1 MQSYKKILIILII
14 VFFTVIIW
22 HLIMQRIDILKKIKV
37 NHIEGFTL
45 FNTPDNELTSVKN
58 VSPVRIQNL
67 NSTYLNQ
74 PIRQFCIK
82 SSYNTAVT
90 GKFVNKDMIKYAL
103 SKGYRYLDFEIFLIN
118 NVPSVAYTTD
128 PNYEIIDT
136 DNSIPLSSAFNTVIV
151 NAFSGTSPNKTDPLF
166 INLRIKSNDTS
177 VYKAVANTIY
187 NALLPKL
194 YSEKVTNETKMEDI
208 MGQIVLIMDRTVAPN
223 YVKYCKCQD
232 ENCQDLTNYINMESG
247 TSVLYQT
254 RYSEILNQSS
264 IQINTLLDICSIC
277 TDIRHMRVV
286 LPDNDYKSTSNPNI
300 DKFITD
306 YGAQIVPYRLYSN
319 DGGLRQY
326 EALFDY
332 QKHRSAFVPL
342 TNAISYIQELNAYN

>member
-1 MQSYKKILIILII
+1 MEPYKKILIVLII
-14 VFFTVIIW
+14 VIFTIIIW
-22 HLIMQRIDILKKIKV
+22 HLIMQRMDILKKIRASQK
-37 NHIEGFTL
+37 EGFSL

-58 VSPVRIQNL
+58 IAPVKIQGL
-67 NSTYLNQ
+67 NSAYLNQ

-90 GKFVNKDMIKYAL
+90 GKFVNRDMIKYAL

-118 NVPSVAYTTD
+118 DVPSISYTTD
-128 PNYEIIDT
+128 PKYEIIDT
-136 DNSIPLSSAFNTVIV
+136 DNNIPLSSAFNTVIT
-151 NAFSGTSPNKTDPLF
+151 NAFSATSPNKTDPLF
-166 INLRIKSNDTS
+166 INMRIKSNDTS

-187 NALLPKL
+187 NTLLPKL
-194 YSEKVTNETKMEDI
+194 HSGKITDETKMGDI

-223 YVKYCKCQD
+223 YAKYCACQD
-232 ENCQDLTNYINMESG
+232 ENCEDLTNYINMESG

-254 RYSEILNQSS
+254 RYSELLNQSS
-264 IQINTLLDICSIC
+264 IQINMLLDICSIC

-286 LPDNDYKSTSNPNI
+286 LPDIDYKSISNPNI
-300 DKFITD
+300 DKLITD
-306 YGAQIVPYRLYSN
+306 YGAQIVPYRLYSK
-319 DGGLRQY
+319 DGGLTKY

-342 TNAISYIQELNAYN
+342 ANAISYIQELSH